1 MKHCGRYII
10 FCFLLISSFSQHYQF
25 SIAKQYIITS
35 NERTK
40 DEIATASSLT
50 DVTVSEEGTPKRKG
64 RWQRWQNSGDRKSK
78 KANANS
84 RENRKGSKKRTKTC
98 HSFIQSQ
105 HGRFLERLLLPLEHY
120 IYQKQDPK
128 LAYQMAFLAHVAYWE
143 FHKYSPLTESCQG
156 FRLAHDVPAWK
167 MNESFRYFMF
177 RAGSQ
182 ISDTLVQGNVA
193 ISDFHPDD
201 NNKHVN
207 TTKETTHRCKED
219 YIAQNYGKRYNL
231 HFSFY
236 NWHESGVAGVKFHDT
251 DVLLST
257 SDDDRELVIA
267 FAGTASAADAV
278 TNIQTFEPA
287 NHSSFFMGRKDKPI
301 QGSLHRG
308 FLNAYS
314 RVDRGSVLRLSNATI
329 NGPLLSDIQAAFGHC
344 KSVPKR
350 KSRKKEREKTL
361 DSQEASIVLM
371 NDSIKVDE
379 DLDGNSKA
387 SRPKTKENRGMR
399 GGGCSVKRIKLVD
412 LLRNAVISALQSGR
426 TVHVTGHSLGGG
438 LATLLVGDIIINHP
452 EVPVGKLHLWT
463 FGAPQVADS
472 LFLESA
478 IQIAPRLKRFLK
490 KRGNGRFHRFVT
502 LSDDCKVDVVAEVA
516 KNALAAH
523 KRNFHG
529 RSARRLGGVH
539 GHVLHFAEPHY
550 LLTPDQFG
558 VVSDGIET
566 ITATHSTLAAHS
578 LSNYLQGLSRESR
591 DHPLDTTMPM
601 KLSACFDET

>member
-1 MKHCGRYII
+1 MKYCGRHII
-10 FCFLLISSFSQHYQF
+10 FCFILVSTFSRHYQF
-25 SIAKQYIITS
+25 SFAKQYIITS

-50 DVTVSEEGTPKRKG
+50 DVTVSEERTPKRKG
-64 RWQRWQNSGDRKSK
+64 RWLNSGDRKSK
-78 KANANS
+78 KGNANS
-84 RENRKGSKKRTKTC
+84 RESKGSKKRTKTC
-98 HSFIQSQ
+98 HSFIESQ
-105 HGRFLERLLLPLEHY
+105 HDRFLERLLLPVEHY
-120 IYQKQDPK
+120 RYQKQDPA
-128 LAYQMAFLAHVAYWE
+128 LAYQMAFLAGVAYWE
-143 FHKYSPLTESCQG
+143 FHKYSPLPESCQG
-156 FRLAHDVPAWK
+156 FRLAHNVPAWK
-167 MNESFRYFMF
+167 MNDCFRYFMF
-177 RAGSQ
+177 RAGGQ
-182 ISDTLVQGNVA
+182 ISDALVQGNIA
-193 ISDFHPDD
+193 ISDFHS
-201 NNKHVN
+201 NNNSNKHLN
-207 TTKETTHRCKED
+207 TTKETTHRYKED

-257 SDDDRELVIA
+257 SDDNKELVIA

-329 NGPLLSDIQAAFGHC
+329 NGPLLSDIQATFGHC

-350 KSRKKEREKTL
+350 KSRKKEKKKGL
-361 DSQEASIVLM
+361 DSQEASIVRN

-387 SRPKTKENRGMR
+387 SRPKTREKRGCR
-399 GGGCSVKRIKLVD
+399 VKRIKLVD

-490 KRGNGRFHRFVT
+490 QRGNGRFHRFVT

-523 KRNFHG
+523 KGNFHG

-539 GHVLHFAEPHY
+539 GHVSHFAEPHY

-558 VVSDGIET
+558 MVSDGNET
-566 ITATHSTLAAHS
+566 TTATHSTLAAHS

-591 DHPLDTTMPM
+591 NHPLDTTMPA
-601 KLSACFDET
+601 KLSECFDET